1 MEKRN
6 NKNKKRLLILV
17 ALVGVMG
24 IGGVVAA
31 TSITINS
38 GTPLSLGAGYSTA
51 TTCDTDVTV
60 AATQGYDAN
69 AALYKVTAFRVTGV
83 DLTSTIPATGLGC
96 GSTATPKVMQLAY
109 VTGSAGSYTSVQ
121 ASWTLPSS
129 SMTTASFEFGATGNA
144 SNTTTGGVI
153 YYYANSALTSFSIST
168 LASVALSI
176 A

>member
-31 TSITINS
+31 TSISINS
-38 GTPLSLGAGYSTA
+38 GTPLSLGAGYATA

-60 AATQGYDAN
+60 AAVQAYDTREN
-69 AALYKVTAFRVTGV
+69 LYKITDFTVTGV
-83 DLTSTIPATGLGC
+83 DQSSTNATTGIGC
-96 GSTATPKVMQLAY
+96 GSTTKKVMQLAV
-109 VTGSAGSYTSVQ
+109 VTSAGVYN
-121 ASWTLPSS
+121 ASWTLGSVATNIS
-129 SMTTASFEFGATGNA
+129 DTYTYTFGSTGDGTR
-144 SNTTTGGVI
+144 SGTI
-153 YYYANSALTSFSIST
+153 YYASTALTSFSIANLST
-168 LASVALSI
+168 VALSI

>member
-38 GTPLSLGAGYSTA
+38 GVPLSLGAGYATA
-51 TTCDTDVTV
+51 TTCDAGVTV
-60 AATQGYDAN
+60 AATQAYDTREN
-69 AALYKVTAFRVTGV
+69 VYKITAFTVTGV
-83 DLTSTIPATGLGC
+83 DQSSTNATTGIGC
-96 GSTATPKVMQLAY
+96 GATTRKVMQLAY
-109 VTGSAGSYTSVQ
+109 VTTSNTAVT
-121 ASWTLPSS
+121 ASWTL
-129 SMTTASFEFGATGNA
+129 ASVAQATGEAYIYTFA
-144 SNTTTGGVI
+144 STAGGIVSGST
-153 YYYANSALTSFSIST
+153 YYASVALTSFSIST
-168 LASVALSI
+168 LSTVALSI

>member
-38 GTPLSLGAGYSTA
+38 GTPLSLGAGYATA

-60 AATQGYDAN
+60 ASGQTYDTREN
-69 AALYKVTAFRVTGV
+69 LYKITTFTVTGI
-83 DLTSTIPATGLGC
+83 DQSSTKADTGIGC
-96 GSTATPKVMQLAY
+96 GATTRKVLQLAY
-109 VTGSAGSYTSVQ
+109 VLTDNTAVT
-121 ASWTLPSS
+121 ASWTLT
-129 SMTTASFEFGATGNA
+129 SMAKANGEAYIYTFGPVGSGATSGLSLYA
-144 SNTTTGGVI
+144 SV
-153 YYYANSALTSFSIST
+153 ALTSFSIANLST
-168 LASVALSI
+168 VAISI

>member
-31 TSITINS
+31 TSISINS
-38 GTPLSLGAGYSTA
+38 GSPLSLGAGYATA

-60 AATQGYDAN
+60 AAVQAYDTREN
-69 AALYKVTAFRVTGV
+69 LYKITDFTVTGV
-83 DLTSTIPATGLGC
+83 DQSATNTTTGIGC
-96 GSTATPKVMQLAY
+96 GSTTKKVMQLAI
-109 VTGSAGSYTSVQ
+109 VTSTGVFN
-121 ASWTLPSS
+121 ASWTLSS
-129 SMTTASFEFGATGNA
+129 VAAATSQSYVYTFGPIGSGLANGNTMYAS
-144 SNTTTGGVI
+144 V
-153 YYYANSALTSFSIST
+153 ALTSFSIANLST
-168 LASVALSI
+168 VALSI

>member
-31 TSITINS
+31 TSISINS
-38 GTPLSLGAGYSTA
+38 GTPLSLGAGYATA

-60 AATQGYDAN
+60 AASQAYDTREN
-69 AALYKVTAFRVTGV
+69 IYKITDFTVTGV
-83 DLTSTIPATGLGC
+83 DLSSTRNDTGLGC
-96 GSTATPKVMQLAY
+96 GSSTRKVMQLAV
-109 VTGSAGSYTSVQ
+109 VTSAGVYN
-121 ASWTLPSS
+121 ASWTLSS
-129 SMTTASFEFGATGNA
+129 IAASTSNSYVFTFGATNSGRNI
-144 SNTTTGGVI
+144 GDI
-153 YYYANSALTSFSIST
+153 YYSSIALTSFSIANLST
-168 LASVALSI
+168 VALSI

>member
-38 GTPLSLGAGYSTA
+38 GTPLSLGAGYATA
-51 TTCDTDVTV
+51 TTCDEAVTV
-60 AATQGYDAN
+60 ASTQAYDTREN
-69 AALYKVTAFRVTGV
+69 TYKITAFTVTGIDIV
-83 DLTSTIPATGLGC
+83 GTVAATGLGC
-96 GSTATPKVMQLAY
+96 GSIPGKVLQLAY
-109 VTGSAGSYTSVQ
+109 VTTSNTATT
-121 ASWTLPSS
+121 ASWTLASVAS
-129 SMTTASFEFGATGNA
+129 ATDRVYTFGSLGDGSVSGTT
-144 SNTTTGGVI
+144 
-153 YYYANSALTSFSIST
+153 YYASVALTSFSIST
-168 LASVALSI
+168 LSTVAISI

>member
-31 TSITINS
+31 TSISINS
-38 GTPLSLGAGYSTA
+38 GTPLSLGAGYATA

-60 AATQGYDAN
+60 ASGQVYDTAANVYKIATF
-69 AALYKVTAFRVTGV
+69 TVTGI
-83 DLTSTIPATGLGC
+83 DIASTNATTGLGC
-96 GSTATPKVMQLAY
+96 GSSPGKVLQLAY
-109 VTGSAGSYTSVQ
+109 VTSSNVATT
-121 ASWTLPSS
+121 ASWTL
-129 SMTTASFEFGATGNA
+129 ASVASATDRIYTFGNLGNG
-144 SNTTTGGVI
+144 SVSGTS
-153 YYYANSALTSFSIST
+153 YYASVALTSFSIST
-168 LASVALSI
+168 LSTVAISI

>member
-38 GTPLSLGAGYSTA
+38 GTPLSLGAGYATA
-51 TTCDTDVTV
+51 TTCDADVTV
-60 AATQGYDAN
+60 ASTQAYDTREN
-69 AALYKVTAFRVTGV
+69 IFKITAFTVTGV
-83 DLTSTIPATGLGC
+83 DQSSTKADTGIGC
-96 GSTATPKVMQLAY
+96 GATTRKVMQLAY
-109 VTGSAGSYTSVQ
+109 VTTSNTAVT
-121 ASWTLPSS
+121 ASWTL
-129 SMTTASFEFGATGNA
+129 ASVAQATGEAYIYTFGATGNG
-144 SNTTTGGVI
+144 SVSGST
-153 YYYANSALTSFSIST
+153 YYASVALTSFSIST
-168 LASVALSI
+168 LSTVALSI

>member
-38 GTPLSLGAGYSTA
+38 GSPLSLGAGYSTA
-51 TTCDTDVTV
+51 TTCDTDVTI
-60 AATQGYDAN
+60 AATQGYDAL
-69 AALYKVTAFRVTGV
+69 AAVYKITAFNVTGV
-83 DLTSTIPATGLGC
+83 DLSGTNSNGLGC
-96 GSTATPKVMQLAY
+96 GSTTAPKVMQLAY
-109 VTGSAGSYTSVQ
+109 VTGSAGAYSSVQ
-121 ASWTLPSS
+121 ASWTLTSS
-129 SMTTASFEFGATGNA
+129 NMTTASFEFGSTGNA
-144 SNTTTGGVI
+144 TNATSGGVI

-176 A
+176 S

>member
-38 GTPLSLGAGYSTA
+38 GTPLSLGAGYATA
-51 TTCDTDVTV
+51 TSCDEAVTI
-60 AATQGYDAN
+60 AATQAYDTAAN
-69 AALYKVTAFRVTGV
+69 IYKITAFSVTGV
-83 DLTSTIPATGLGC
+83 DISGTNASGLGC
-96 GSTATPKVMQLAY
+96 GATTAKVMQLA
-109 VTGSAGSYTSVQ
+109 VVAGAGTVYN
-121 ASWTLPSS
+121 ASWTL
-129 SMTTASFEFGATGNA
+129 ASVAGSDGRFYVFGATAGGTVVNPG
-144 SNTTTGGVI
+144 TTGT
-153 YYYANSALTSFSIST
+153 YYASVALTSFSIANLT
-168 LASVALSI
+168 TVALSI